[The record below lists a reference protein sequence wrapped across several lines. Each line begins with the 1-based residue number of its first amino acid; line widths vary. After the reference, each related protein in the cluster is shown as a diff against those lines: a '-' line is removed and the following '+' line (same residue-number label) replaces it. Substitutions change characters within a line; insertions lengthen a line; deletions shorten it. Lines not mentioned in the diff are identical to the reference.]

1 MSLLFWVLAA
11 LLTAAALYSLLR
23 PMIRLSEQSD
33 TARENSLVAIYSER
47 LLQIE
52 QQHQR
57 GELDADQLTAARA
70 ELEASLA
77 LELPEQGNRAKGSSA
92 ATNRKVVPALVG
104 VTVPL
109 LAVFLYLVLGMPQAI
124 DGTPDQGN
132 ANTPMLSI
140 DEMVMRLEQRLQTN
154 PDDTQGWI
162 MLGRSYAALNQLE
175 KARDAYLEVVKRAPA
190 NAEVLFNLAEVTAA
204 LQNQSLAGEAE
215 TYLNLG
221 LQLDPQSRRGRW
233 LQGILAYQQDNPER
247 AVELWEQLLAEG
259 DNAQEKEL
267 LKRFIQQAKGST
279 PDGVVAETP
288 AVAASSESAAPA
300 TTSSEAEGP
309 QVTVDVRLANDLASR
324 VSNTD
329 TLFVY
334 AKAASG
340 PPMPLAIVR
349 KTAGELPLQVTL
361 DDTQA
366 MMAQMKLSSF
376 DQVII
381 NARISKTGNAT
392 TSPGDL
398 QGVSKPVNPA
408 QNPAVNIVIDSVV
421 P

>member
-1 MSLLFWVLAA
+1 MMSLLFWVLAA

-23 PMIRLSEQSD
+23 PMIRQSEQSD

-47 LLQIE
+47 LLQLE

-77 LELPEQGNRAKGSSA
+77 LELPEQGNRAKNSSV
-92 ATNRKVVPALVG
+92 TNRKIVPALVG
-104 VTVPL
+104 VTIPL

-124 DGTPDQGN
+124 DGTPDQGS

-140 DEMVMRLEQRLQTN
+140 DEMVMRLEQRLQIN

-162 MLGRSYAALNQLE
+162 MLGRSYAALNQFE
-175 KARDAYLEVVKRAPA
+175 KARDAYLEAVKREPA

-233 LQGILAYQQDNPER
+233 LQGILAYQQNNPEK

-267 LKRFIQQAKGST
+267 LKRFIQQVKGST

-288 AVAASSESAAPA
+288 AVTASSESAAPA
-300 TTSSEAEGP
+300 TSSEAEGP

-392 TSPGDL
+392 PSPGDL
-398 QGVSKPVNPA
+398 QGVSQPVNPA